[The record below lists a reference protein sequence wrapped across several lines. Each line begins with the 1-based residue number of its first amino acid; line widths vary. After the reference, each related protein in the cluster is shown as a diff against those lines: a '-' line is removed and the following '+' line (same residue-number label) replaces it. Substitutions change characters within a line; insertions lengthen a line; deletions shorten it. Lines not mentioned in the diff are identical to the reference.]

1 MKVLLVIIAVFLLIF
16 TQIIYVHALE
26 LPTDLVAKLHTDL
39 RIAFLYSDTAYWCTR
54 YERPLP
60 IKYYQIVKIDTDG
73 LYGIDAYDV
82 LVMEESGTGKLTTEQ
97 INIIVKFVEGG
108 GGLIVSSDTLSEAL
122 KILLSKLGITIKA
135 TSKETVTGEIVIPK
149 DGKIMIDHP
158 VTAGVEKIEAALW
171 KEKTVTAAEIDNGK
185 IFIKSPFIAVAKS
198 HGNGRVIYIG
208 GAVIYEKLS
217 GLRLGVNAVEWV
229 AGYTPPEWSPPDT
242 SIIGS
247 LREENARLKGLS
259 AGYEELKAKY
269 DSLKVDYE
277 KLKTDLKNLEANYN
291 SLKDKYNALD
301 SDYKK
306 LASDYQDLKSK
317 YEATIKIPSQT
328 QIMYPELVYLFLT
341 TTIIL
346 TFTTIYFAWKK
357 KK

>member
-1 MKVLLVIIAVFLLIF
+1 MKVLPVIIVVFLLIF
-16 TQIIYVHALE
+16 TQTIYVHALE
-26 LPTDLVAKLHTDL
+26 LPTELVAKLHTNL
-39 RIAFLYSDTAYWCTR
+39 RIAFLYGSGWSTI
-54 YERPLP
+54 YEWPLP

-82 LVMEESGTGKLTTEQ
+82 LVMQEIGSGELTTEQ

-108 GGLIVSSDTLSEAL
+108 GGLIVSSNELSETL
-122 KILLSKLGITIKA
+122 KTLLSKLGITIKA
-135 TSKETVTGEIVIPK
+135 ISGGGEVIVIPK

-158 VTAGVEKIEAALW
+158 VTAGVEKIEAG
-171 KEKTVTAAEIDNGK
+171 VYRTATAVEIDNGK
-185 IFIKSPFIAVAKS
+185 IFIKSPFVAVAKS

-217 GLRLGVNAVEWV
+217 GIRLGVNAVEWV

-247 LREENARLKGLS
+247 LREENAKLKGFS

-277 KLKTDLKNLEANYN
+277 KLKADLKNLEANYN

-317 YEATIKIPSQT
+317 YEATIKMPSQT